1 METIKIALP
10 EAMRSFVEKRAVEGS
25 FSGVREYVL
34 DVIRSDLRRRHE
46 ERIDELLFEGLA
58 SGEPIEVDEAY
69 WQAKR
74 ERLVARLEL
83 TLRS

>member
-25 FSGVREYVL
+25 FSDVREYVL

-46 ERIDELLFEGLA
+46 ERIDELLLEGLA
-58 SGEPIEVDEAY
+58 SGEPFEVDEAY

-83 TLRS
+83 ALRP